1 MLTSKLRAPYEKST
15 VPEGQPPKWYEED
28 IQNYESKFELAVKQ
42 REEFKKTYLS
52 HKDMSILSA
61 TNSNFKFDL
70 DERHQQGSS
79 GG

>member
-1 MLTSKLRAPYEKST
+1 
-15 VPEGQPPKWYEED
+15 
-28 IQNYESKFELAVKQ
+28 LAVKQ

-61 TNSNFKFDL
+61 TNGNFKFDL

-79 GG
+79 GGQLIPTHS